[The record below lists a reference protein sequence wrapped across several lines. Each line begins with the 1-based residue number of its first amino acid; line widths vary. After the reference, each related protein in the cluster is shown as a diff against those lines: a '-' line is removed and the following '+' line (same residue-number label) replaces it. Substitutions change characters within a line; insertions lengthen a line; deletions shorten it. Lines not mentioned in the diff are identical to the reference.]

1 MYHMSNAETTS
12 DYDWATGMRFAAF
25 FLASL
30 VLVYDVLIGILLLAL
45 VLILISAVERR
56 SDQS

>member
-1 MYHMSNAETTS
+1 MSNAETTS